1 MTIRDPASRTI
12 DVTVSRDQ
20 SRIRLDRYLCCRG
33 VGLSRARIQ
42 RLIEAGQVRVNGRAG
57 SAGYFVKPGDRI
69 EAVLAGAEPER
80 PAPAAEDIPL
90 AVVYEDEHLL
100 VVDKPAGLVVHP
112 APGNYTGTLVNAL
125 LYRGG
130 RLSPGSAVERPGIL
144 HRLDKDTSGLLI
156 VAKTGAAHANL
167 AAQLEARR
175 IERFYQAVV
184 WGRLPERSGTVD
196 APVGRSAFDRKKMDV
211 TELRGRGAV
220 THYTVRREYDFAT
233 LAELKLETGRTHQIR
248 VHMMHIG
255 HPVLGDP
262 TYGGRGRA
270 VIRQFA
276 KSLQDRAEQAL
287 GLIGRQALHAG
298 RLAFR
303 HPADGRVLEF
313 SAEPPADI
321 RDLLAYLSEKP

>member
-1 MTIRDPASRTI
+1 MTIPDQTGLTI

-20 SRIRLDRYLCCRG
+20 SRIRLDRYLSCRG
-33 VGLSRARIQ
+33 VSLSRTRIQ
-42 RLIEAGQVRVNGRAG
+42 RLIAAGRVRVNGRAG
-57 SAGYFVKPGDRI
+57 SAGYLVKPGDRI
-69 EAVLAGAEPER
+69 EAALAAAVRDR

-125 LYRGG
+125 LHRGG
-130 RLSPGSAVERPGIL
+130 GLSPGTAAERPGIL
-144 HRLDKDTSGLLI
+144 HRLDKETSGLLI

-175 IERFYQAVV
+175 IERIYQAVV
-184 WGRLPERSGTVD
+184 WGRLPAHRGRVD

-220 THYTVRREYDFAT
+220 THYAVTREFAFAT

-276 KSLQDRAEQAL
+276 NTLQDRAERAL
-287 GLIGRQALHAG
+287 ELIGRQALHAG

-303 HPADGRVLEF
+303 HPADGRMLEF
-313 SAEPPADI
+313 EAAPPTDI
-321 RDLLAYLSEKP
+321 RDLLAFLSE